1 MQATKNAQVLLKKYF
16 GYESF
21 RPHQEEIIDCLI
33 QQKDC
38 LALMP
43 TGGGKSICFQLPAL
57 MLPGITLVI
66 SPLIA
71 LMKDQV
77 GALKTNGIAAEF
89 LNSSISQNQQDEI
102 FEQMVQQKIKLLYLS
117 PERLLSQI
125 DHFKNYL
132 NPTLIAI
139 DEAHCISQWGHDFRP
154 EYTQLAQIR
163 QIWPNTPVA
172 AFTAT
177 ADKTTRKDIAN
188 QLKLRDPKL
197 VVASFDRPNLS
208 LEVRFGIKK
217 KKKIE
222 EITAFI
228 KKRKAE
234 SGIIYCLSRKST
246 EEMATELQL
255 NGIQAGFYHA
265 GIDSEERSRIQDDF
279 SNDRIKV
286 MCATIAF
293 GMGIDKSN
301 VRFVI
306 HSNMPKN
313 MEGFYQ
319 EIGRAGRDGLPS
331 DTVLYFNLGDLVM
344 LKNFNEDSAQK
355 ELNNE
360 KLNRM
365 VQYAEAS
372 ICRRIILLAYFG
384 ETMNTPCGNC
394 DVCKEPRSTFDGSI
408 LVQKALSG
416 IMRTEEKIGLNLL
429 IDLLRESHR
438 KELIELKYNQLKT
451 FGAGKDLSFAQWQ
464 QYLLQM
470 LNRGLF
476 DIAYDEG
483 YALKVSS
490 FGKEVLMGMKKVD
503 LVHLEDL
510 KPYEPIKKKALP
522 YEIVEES
529 NNSLFDYLR
538 GVRRQFA
545 EKENVPA
552 YIVLSDATLK
562 ELAKQKPIN
571 LSDLLHI
578 DGFGEFKIKKYG
590 NTFVKEIKNW
600 VRANETPTVKID
612 TYTQTLQL
620 IKNGYSIQEISE
632 QRSLHETTI
641 YSHLAQLYSKGEIES
656 LEAYVS
662 NNDVNLVKEAVKQT
676 QEKKLLAPLFAY
688 LNEEIPFHVIR
699 LCLAIIQKE
708 EREEN

>member
-1 MQATKNAQVLLKKYF
+1 MQATKNAQILLKKHF

-21 RPHQEEIIDCLI
+21 RPHQEEIIDCLM

-77 GALKTNGIAAEF
+77 GALKTNGISAEF
-89 LNSSISQNQQDEI
+89 LNSSLSQNQQNEI

-125 DHFKNYL
+125 DHFKNHL
-132 NPTLIAI
+132 NPSLIAI

-163 QIWPNTPVA
+163 NIWPNTPVA

-188 QLKLRDPKL
+188 QLKLKDPKL

-208 LEVRFGIKK
+208 LEVRFGVKK

-228 KKRKAE
+228 QKRKSE

-246 EEMATELQL
+246 EEMAAELKL
-255 NGIQAGFYHA
+255 NGIQAGYYHA

-319 EIGRAGRDGLPS
+319 EIGRAGRDGLQS

-384 ETMNTPCGNC
+384 ENLEKPCGNC
-394 DVCKEPRSTFDGSI
+394 DVCKDPRNTFDGTI

-416 IMRTEEKIGLNLL
+416 IMRTEEKIGINLL
-429 IDLLRESHR
+429 IDLLRGSHR

-451 FGAGKDLSFAQWQ
+451 FAVGKDLSFTQWQ

-483 YALKVSS
+483 YALKVSP
-490 FGKEVLMGMKKVD
+490 FGKEVLLGHKKVD
-503 LVHLEDL
+503 LVHLEVV
-510 KPYEPIKKKALP
+510 KPYEPAKKKNTPL
-522 YEIVEES
+522 EVVQES

-538 GVRRQFA
+538 GVRRQFS

-562 ELAKQKPIN
+562 ELASQKPVSI
-571 LSDLLHI
+571 SDLIHI
-578 DGFGEFKIKKYG
+578 DGFGEYKIKKYG

-600 VRANETPTVKID
+600 LKSNEIPTNKID
-612 TYTQTLQL
+612 TYTETFQL
-620 IKNGYSIQEISE
+620 VKKGYSVQEISE
-632 QRSLHETTI
+632 LRGMHETTI
-641 YSHLAQLYSKGEIES
+641 YSHLAQLYSKGEIANLDS
-656 LEAYVS
+656 FVS
-662 NNDVNLVKEAVKQT
+662 RNDILLVKEAIKQT
-676 QEKKLLAPLFAY
+676 QEKKLLAPLYSY
-688 LNEEIPFHVIR
+688 LNEEVPFHVIR
-699 LCLAIIQKE
+699 LCLAVIQKE
-708 EREEN
+708 EKEEN